1 MFPTMTSAS
10 KVNGVLF
17 IAVLT
22 VMFLY
27 SAPKLWDFAGKETQ
41 AATLYANG
49 QLSRK
54 FEDSYDSQFFL
65 RETAIKAWSNV
76 SYWLFREGMTGV
88 VVGRD
93 GWLFTNE
100 EFTFPNNIQYQMD
113 EHLARIDKI
122 ASSISASGK
131 QLIILPIP
139 LKVDIYG
146 EYVDNALGNLPELLY
161 RQFTDQL
168 KQRDILF
175 SPLRDTYIQAKTETQ
190 LFFKKDTHWTPEGAR
205 LAARQLAESFPEL
218 QGNASYHSDVVEE
231 ASHPGDLTNFITV
244 SDWLDPE
251 IYTAEALNQYQTLN
265 SSQNAGSV
273 NEASLFGNSEAPIV
287 LVGSS
292 YTKMDEWN
300 FKGFVKEYLK
310 TDILSVAIEEK
321 GQFVAMD
328 EFLGS
333 DLLTDESIK
342 TVVWEFPVRSLITRK
357 LRSSGWLSTTEDMF

>member
-10 KVNGVLF
+10 KVNGILF
-17 IAVLT
+17 IAMLT
-22 VMFLY
+22 VMFCY
-27 SAPKLWDFAGKETQ
+27 SVPKLWDFATHETQ
-41 AATLYANG
+41 AVRLYADG

-54 FEDSYDSQFFL
+54 FEDDYDSQFFL
-65 RETAIKAWSNV
+65 RETAIKAWSNI
-76 SYWLFREGMTGV
+76 SYWLFGEGMTGV

-100 EFTFPNNIQYQMD
+100 EFTFPNNLQF
-113 EHLARIDKI
+113 RIDEQFSLIDKVA
-122 ASSISASGK
+122 ASIRESGK

-139 LKVDIYG
+139 MKVDIYG
-146 EYVDNALGNLPELLY
+146 EHVDNALGNRPELLY
-161 RQFTDQL
+161 TQFTNQL
-168 KQRDILF
+168 KQRDIPF
-175 SPLRDTYIQAKTETQ
+175 SPLRDAYMKSRAETQ

-205 LAARQLAESFPEL
+205 LAAKKLAETFPEL
-218 QGNASYHSDVVEE
+218 LGDESYRSEV
-231 ASHPGDLTNFITV
+231 AQATSHLGDLTNFITV
-244 SDWLDPE
+244 SDWLAPE
-251 IYTAEALNQYQTLN
+251 VYAAETLNQYQTL
-265 SSQNAGSV
+265 STSQNADSV
-273 NEASLFGNSEAPIV
+273 DEASLFGISEPPIV
-287 LVGSS
+287 VVGSS

-342 TVVWEFPVRSLITRK
+342 TVVWEFPVRSLITRTS
-357 LRSSGWLSTTEDMF
+357 RSSGWLTTTEDIF